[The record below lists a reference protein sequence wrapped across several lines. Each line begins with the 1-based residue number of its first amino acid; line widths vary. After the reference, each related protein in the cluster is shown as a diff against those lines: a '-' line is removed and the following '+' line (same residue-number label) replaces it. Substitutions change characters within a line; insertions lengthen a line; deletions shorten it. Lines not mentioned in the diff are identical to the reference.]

1 MCSYL
6 FWIPFLTFSKEYS
19 LLLSSPSLLIPSSVM
34 VCGFM
39 MKTLSSPLLMKNV
52 DFASGYD
59 GADCRRPKLL
69 LRITRKAWLK
79 KKKDLYEG
87 IGKLPRQPGLQ
98 TFVDSWQRVSIA
110 IKKQKIQQS
119 FLHGARDTK
128 IIVQGCQGNQNL
140 RGQDPR
146 EKRGASPHN
155 HPPPQPLHLLFFSWG
170 KVLVQGKR
178 LKSSTEV

>member
-1 MCSYL
+1 MYSYL

-19 LLLSSPSLLIPSSVM
+19 LLLSSPSLFIPSLVM

-59 GADCRRPKLL
+59 GADCHRPKLL

-79 KKKDLYEG
+79 KKKKKDLYEG
-87 IGKLPRQPGLQ
+87 IGKLPGQPGLQ
-98 TFVDSWQRVSIA
+98 TFVDSWQRESIA
-110 IKKQKIQQS
+110 IKKQKIQQR

-128 IIVQGCQGNQNL
+128 IIVQGCQVNQNL

-146 EKRGASPHN
+146 EKGVHLPTSTASP
-155 HPPPQPLHLLFFSWG
+155 PAFFLLGQSLG
-170 KVLVQGKR
+170 AG
-178 LKSSTEV
+178 